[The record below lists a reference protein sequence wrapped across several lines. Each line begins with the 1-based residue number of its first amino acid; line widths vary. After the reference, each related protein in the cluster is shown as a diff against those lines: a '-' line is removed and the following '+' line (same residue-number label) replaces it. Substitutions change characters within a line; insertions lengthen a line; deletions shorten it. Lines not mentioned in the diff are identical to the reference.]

1 MTEILRN
8 RRVQVALAVFVI
20 ALGIIF
26 FNGLTFGV
34 DFSGGTRFSIQLS
47 DPIVD
52 AAQKE
57 QVRNIIQAR
66 LDFSGLKDASV
77 RVVGDRLVEA
87 EIAETNP
94 AEIEQLEKVLLR
106 QGKFESI
113 LDGNVMFTGNEIQSV
128 SRDPQHGYGIS
139 QVTPTQFHWVLPF
152 TLSDEAG
159 RRFTTMSF
167 HQCTASSFDSTGK
180 PTYDCKKTYFFID
193 RPQKSILVYS
203 LKQYNSDRDALL
215 IGNTNAGIPSQ
226 TSLEE
231 VLLNAQ
237 LPYFILDENSSFS
250 AADQNRLTALLAT
263 NPNLIFASDAATP
276 ALLQQVS
283 DLGFPTPR
291 VVMPTPSIP
300 WTWSVTG
307 LRQIISLS
315 ETVTNLEP
323 YVESIDSP
331 NLQIYASL
339 IIQGY
344 GDSSDAATA
353 DLKGLT
359 TLLETGS
366 LPVSVDNVSR
376 ETISPSLGSEFL
388 RTVTIIALLAAIGVA
403 LFLFWRYRVP
413 GLVVPMFAT
422 VVMEAVLTLG
432 VAAFLRIPLD
442 LGALAGIIA
451 AIGYGVDDQIVM
463 TDELRKKRGADG
475 EHDGGSLIARAKRA
489 FFIVTASAVTAIAA
503 LLPLILI
510 GPSSGMS
517 KLVGFALTTII
528 GVLVGVIVTRPAYNE
543 VAKIVLQ
550 KLENR

>member
-1 MTEILRN
+1 MSDVNEIFRN
-8 RRVQVALAVFVI
+8 RRVQVALAIFVI

-26 FNGLTFGV
+26 VNGLSYGV
-34 DFSGGTRFSIQLS
+34 DFAGGTRFSIQLS
-47 DPIVD
+47 EPMVD
-52 AAQKE
+52 AVQKE

-77 RVVGDRLVEA
+77 RVVGDRLIEA
-87 EIAETNP
+87 EIAATNP

-113 LDGNVMFTGNEIQSV
+113 LDGQVMFTGSEIQNV
-128 SRDPQHGYGIS
+128 SRDPQQGYGIS
-139 QVTPTQFHWVLPF
+139 QVTSNQFHWVMPF
-152 TLSDEAG
+152 TLSDAAG
-159 RRFTTMSF
+159 RRFTEMAF
-167 HQCTASSFDSTGK
+167 HQCTAGSFDTGGR
-180 PTYDCKKTYFFID
+180 PTYVCKKTYFFID
-193 RPQKSILVYS
+193 RPQKTVLVYT
-203 LKQYNSDRDALL
+203 LKQYNADRDALL
-215 IGNTNAGIPSQ
+215 TGNANAGIPSQ

-237 LPYFILDENSSFS
+237 LPYIVLDENGIS
-250 AADQNRLTALLAT
+250 ASDQNRLLTLLSANGNVIAT
-263 NPNLIFASDAATP
+263 SDVPP
-276 ALLQQVS
+276 AVLAQLKEM
-283 DLGFPTPR
+283 GFSTPR
-291 VVMPTPSIP
+291 AVTPTATIP

-307 LRQIISLS
+307 LRQVISLS

-331 NLQIYASL
+331 SLQVYASL

-344 GDSSDAATA
+344 SDSSDNATA
-353 DLKGLT
+353 DLKNLT

-366 LPVSVDNVSR
+366 LPVSVENVSR
-376 ETISPSLGSEFL
+376 ETISPSLGNEFL
-388 RTVTIIALLAAIGVA
+388 QTVTLIAILAAIGVA
-403 LFLFWRYRVP
+403 LFLFWRYRVL
-413 GLVVPMFAT
+413 GLVIPMFAT
-422 VVMEAVLTLG
+422 IVMEAVLTLG

-463 TDELRKKRGADG
+463 TDELRKRRNEEDQ
-475 EHDGGSLIARAKRA
+475 EGGSLIARAKRA
-489 FFIVTASAVTAIAA
+489 FFIVTASAITAVAA

-510 GPSSGMS
+510 GPSAGMS
-517 KLVGFALTTII
+517 KLVGFAFTTII